1 MRDGLLSCRTFLP
14 DIKQQWK
21 KFYFRKDSVWWWMIN
36 KTYCGDHFVIHTNI
50 KLLCYHLTIM
60 LHVNYTS
67 INHFSIMCTCK
78 YNRYY
83 WYTSRVEV
91 SFIMEILICSKVC
104 EMKCIVSI
112 KTLFVSQLVQSLSRV
127 WLFATLWTAVHQAS
141 QSITNSQRLS
151 KFTSIA
157 LVMPFNYLIIC
168 CPILLPPLIFPGVRV
183 FSNKLVLC
191 IRWPKY

>member
-1 MRDGLLSCRTFLP
+1 
-14 DIKQQWK
+14 
-21 KFYFRKDSVWWWMIN
+21 MIN

-112 KTLFVSQLVQSLSRV
+112 KTLLVSQLVQSLNRV

-141 QSITNSQRLS
+141 LSSTNSQSLLKLMSIKSVILS
-151 KFTSIA
+151 KQFI
-157 LVMPFNYLIIC
+157 LCHPLL
-168 CPILLPPLIFPGVRV
+168 LLPSVFSSIRV
-183 FSNKLVLC
+183 FPNESVLH
-191 IRWPKY
+191 IRWPKYWSFRFSISLPMNIQD